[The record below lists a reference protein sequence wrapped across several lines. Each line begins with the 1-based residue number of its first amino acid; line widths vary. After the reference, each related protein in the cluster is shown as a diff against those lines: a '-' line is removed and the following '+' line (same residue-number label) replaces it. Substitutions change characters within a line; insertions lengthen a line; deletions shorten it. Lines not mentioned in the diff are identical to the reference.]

1 MTIYH
6 SAFADIDIPA
16 VSITDY
22 IIPALISRRDMPVLI
37 DGPTG
42 RALTGA
48 MLLDLIRRLAGGLTA
63 RGLGPSSTGGHVVAL
78 MAPNIPEYA
87 AIFHGVAYAGGTI
100 TTVNPL
106 YTADELRFQL
116 NDARADILI
125 TIPAFLDTAKVAI
138 AGTGVTE
145 IFVLG
150 DGDATPFAALL
161 GAPQMAQ
168 TPVDLDQHTL
178 VLPYSSGTTGL
189 PKGVMLSH
197 ANLVANVEQLRVV
210 FPLDVGETS
219 IAVLPYFHIYG
230 MNAIMNPF
238 LVQQAVQI
246 TMPRFDLELFLRLIE
261 THKVAKVFIVPPVVL
276 ALAKHPMIDNHDLSS
291 LKVVF
296 SAAAPLGAELAGA
309 CATRLKCDVHQGYGM
324 TELSPVSHCIK
335 TGQNRPGASGIAL
348 PLTKCRIIDPEGGH
362 DSAPGAAGELWIK
375 GPQVMQGYLNNPAAT
390 ANTMADDGWLKT
402 GDIARIDEDGYLFIV
417 DRLKELIKY
426 KGFQVAPA
434 ELEALL
440 QTHPGVADVAVIG
453 LPDEEAGEVPMA
465 FVVAR
470 AGHPQDAAALQAF
483 VAGHVASYKQIRQ
496 VAFIETIPKSAS
508 GKILRRVL
516 KAQLVQA

>member
-6 SAFADIDIPA
+6 SRFAAIDVPQ

-22 IIPALISRRDMPVLI
+22 VLPALQARADLPVMI

-48 MLLDLIRRLAGGLTA
+48 MLTDLIRRLAGGLTA
-63 RGLGPSSTGGHVVAL
+63 RNLGPGHVVAL

-116 NDARADILI
+116 NDARAEILI
-125 TIPAFLDTAKVAI
+125 TIPVFLDTAKAAI
-138 AGTGVTE
+138 IGTGVSE

-150 DGDATPFAALL
+150 EGDATPFAALL
-161 GAPQMAQ
+161 AAPQLVQ
-168 TPVDLDQHTL
+168 TPVDLNQHTV

-197 ANLVANVEQLRVV
+197 SNLVANVAQLRAV
-210 FPLDVGETS
+210 FPIEVGEVS

-230 MNAIMNPF
+230 MNSIMNPL

-246 TMPRFDLELFLRLIE
+246 TMPRFDLEMFLRLIQ
-261 THKVAKVFIVPPVVL
+261 THKVGKVFVVPPVVL
-276 ALAKHPMIDNHDLSS
+276 ALAKHPLIESFDLSG
-291 LKVVF
+291 LRVVF
-296 SAAAPLGAELAGA
+296 SGAAPLGADLSNA
-309 CATRLKCDVHQGYGM
+309 CAARLNCEVMQGYGM
-324 TELSPVSHCIK
+324 TEMSPVSHATK
-335 TGQNRPGASGIAL
+335 VGHNLPGSSGCAL
-348 PLTKCRIIDPEGGH
+348 PLTQCRIIETESGLDADFGGV
-362 DSAPGAAGELWIK
+362 GELWIR

-390 ANTMADDGWLKT
+390 AAMLDADGWLRT
-402 GDIARIDEDGYLFIV
+402 GDIARIDADGYMFIV

-440 QTHPGVADVAVIG
+440 QSHPDVADVAVVG
-453 LPDEEAGEVPMA
+453 LPDEEAGELPLA
-465 FVVAR
+465 FVVCKPGAAR
-470 AGHPQDAAALQAF
+470 DAAALQTF
-483 VAGHVASYKQIRQ
+483 VAGHVASYKHIRQ
-496 VAFIETIPKSAS
+496 VRFVDTIPKSAS

-516 KAQLVQA
+516 KAGL

>member
-6 SAFADIDIPA
+6 SPFAAIDIPK

-22 IIPALISRRDMPVLI
+22 ILPALQARADLPVLI

-48 MLLDLIRRLAGGLTA
+48 MLEDLIRRLAGGLTA
-63 RGLGPSSTGGHVVAL
+63 RSLTGGHVVAI

-87 AIFHGVAYAGGTI
+87 AVFHGVAYAGGTI

-125 TIPAFLDTAKVAI
+125 TIPAFLDTAKAAI
-138 AGTGVTE
+138 SGTGVTE

-150 DGDATPFAALL
+150 DAEGATPFAALL

-168 TPVDLDQHTL
+168 TPVDLNRHTL

-197 ANLVANVEQLRVV
+197 ANLVANVEQLRAV
-210 FPLDVGETS
+210 FPLEAGETS

-238 LVQQAVQI
+238 LLQQAVQI
-246 TMPRFDLELFLRLIE
+246 TMPRFDLEQFLRLIA
-261 THKVAKVFIVPPVVL
+261 THKVSKIFVVPPVVL
-276 ALAKHPMIDNHDLSS
+276 ALAKHPMIDDHDLSS
-291 LKVVF
+291 LRVVF
-296 SAAAPLGAELAGA
+296 SAAAPLGAELATA
-309 CATRLKCDVHQGYGM
+309 CANRLNCEVTQGYGM

-335 TGQNRPGASGIAL
+335 EGQNRAGAVGLAV
-348 PLTKCRIIDPEGGH
+348 PQTQCRIMDPETGL
-362 DSAPGAAGELWIK
+362 DAAPGGVGEVWIK
-375 GPQVMQGYLNNPAAT
+375 GPQVMQGYLNNPTAT
-390 ANTMADDGWLKT
+390 AITMDADGWLRT
-402 GDIARIDEDGYLFIV
+402 GDIARIDEDGYMFIV

-440 QTHPGVADVAVIG
+440 QTHPSVADVAVIG
-453 LPDEEAGEVPMA
+453 LPDEEAGELPVA
-465 FVVAR
+465 FVVMR
-470 AGHPQDAAALQAF
+470 QGHGPDPEGLQAF

-496 VAFIETIPKSAS
+496 VRFIDAIPKSAS

-516 KAQLVQA
+516 KAGL

>member
-6 SAFADIDIPA
+6 STFAGIDVPA

-22 IIPALISRRDMPVLI
+22 IIPALLARADLPVMI

-63 RGLGPSSTGGHVVAL
+63 RALGPGRVIAI

-87 AIFHGVAYAGGTI
+87 AVFHGVAYAGGTI

-125 TIPAFLDTAKVAI
+125 TIPAFLDTAQAAI
-138 AGTGVTE
+138 VGTAVTG

-150 DGDATPFAALL
+150 DADGAMPFSNLL
-161 GAPQMAQ
+161 GVPQMAQ
-168 TPVDLDQHTL
+168 TPVDLNSHTV

-197 ANLVANVEQLRVV
+197 ANLVANVAQLKAV
-210 FPLDVGETS
+210 FPIDPGEVS
-219 IAVLPYFHIYG
+219 VVVLPFFHIYG

-246 TMPRFDLELFLRLIE
+246 TLPRFDLELFLRLIQ
-261 THKVAKVFIVPPVVL
+261 THKIAKIFVVPPVVL
-276 ALAKHPMIDNHDLSS
+276 ALAKHPLIDQFDLSA
-291 LKVVF
+291 LRVVF
-296 SAAAPLGAELAGA
+296 SGAAPLGAELSNA
-309 CATRLKCDVHQGYGM
+309 CAARLNCDVIQGYGM
-324 TELSPVSHCIK
+324 TELSPVSHA
-335 TGQNRPGASGIAL
+335 TQVGHNLPGSSGRAL
-348 PLTKCRIIDPEGGH
+348 PLTQCRIIDTETGL
-362 DSAPGAAGELWIK
+362 DATLGAVGELWIK
-375 GPQVMQGYLNNPAAT
+375 GPQAMQGYLNNPAAT
-390 ANTMADDGWLKT
+390 ADTLDADGWLRT
-402 GDIARIDEDGYLFIV
+402 GDIARINADGFMFIV

-426 KGFQVAPA
+426 KGFQVPPA

-440 QTHPGVADVAVIG
+440 QTHPAVADVAVVG
-453 LPDEEAGEVPMA
+453 QADEEAGEIPVA
-465 FVVAR
+465 FVVTKP
-470 AGHPQDAAALQAF
+470 GVVQDAADLQAF

-496 VAFIETIPKSAS
+496 VRFVDAIPKSAS

-516 KAQLVQA
+516 KDQL

>member
-6 SAFADIDIPA
+6 SPFADIEVPA
-16 VSITDY
+16 VSITNY
-22 IIPALISRRDMPVLI
+22 IIPAMIARADLPVII

-63 RGLGPSSTGGHVVAL
+63 RNLGPGHVVAL

-87 AIFHGVAYAGGTI
+87 VIFHGVAYAGGTI

-106 YTADELRFQL
+106 YTAEELRFQL
-116 NDARADILI
+116 NDAQAEILI
-125 TIPAFLDTAKVAI
+125 TIPAFLDTATAAI
-138 AGTGVTE
+138 VGTGVTG

-150 DGDATPFAALL
+150 ANEDIGTATPFAALL

-168 TPVDLDQHTL
+168 TLVDLDQHTL

-197 ANLVANVEQLRVV
+197 ANLVANIVQLRAV
-210 FPLDVGETS
+210 FPLEVGETS
-219 IAVLPYFHIYG
+219 LAVLPYFHIYG

-238 LVQQAVQI
+238 LMQQAMQI
-246 TMPRFDLELFLRLIE
+246 TMPRFDLELFLRLIQ
-261 THKVAKVFIVPPVVL
+261 THKVAKVFVVPPVVL
-276 ALAKHPMIDNHDLSS
+276 ALAKHPMIDSFDLSS
-291 LKVVF
+291 LKIVF
-296 SAAAPLGAELAGA
+296 SAAAPLGAELAAA
-309 CATRLKCDVHQGYGM
+309 CATRLNCEVIQGYGM

-335 TGQNRPGASGIAL
+335 EGQNRAGAAGLAV
-348 PLTKCRIIDPEGGH
+348 PLTQCRIIDTETGQ
-362 DSAPGAAGELWIK
+362 DAAPGGVGELWVK

-390 ANTMADDGWLKT
+390 ANTMDADGWLRT
-402 GDIARIDEDGYLFIV
+402 GDIARIDADGYLFIV

-440 QTHPGVADVAVIG
+440 QSHPDVADVAVIG
-453 LPDEEAGEVPMA
+453 LSDEEAGEVPVA
-465 FVVAR
+465 YVVSKP
-470 AGHPQDAAALQAF
+470 GQPQDAAALQAF
-483 VAGHVASYKQIRQ
+483 VAGHVATYKQLKQ
-496 VAFIETIPKSAS
+496 VRFIEAIPKSAS

-516 KAQLVQA
+516 KAQG

>member
-6 SAFADIDIPA
+6 SPFAAIEIPQ

-22 IIPALISRRDMPVLI
+22 ILPALAARADLPVLI

-48 MLLDLIRRLAGGLTA
+48 MLEDLIRRLAGGLTA
-63 RGLGPSSTGGHVVAL
+63 RGLGPSSKGGHVVAV

-116 NDARADILI
+116 NDARAEILI
-125 TIPAFLDTAKVAI
+125 TIPAFLDTAKAAI
-138 AGTGVTE
+138 TGTGVTE
-145 IFVLG
+145 VFVLG
-150 DGDATPFAALL
+150 EGDATPFEALL

-168 TPVDLDQHTL
+168 TPVDLDQHTV

-197 ANLVANVEQLRVV
+197 ANLVANVIQFITLV
-210 FPLDVGETS
+210 PSAPGDTS

-230 MNAIMNPF
+230 MNVIMNPF
-238 LVQQAVQI
+238 LLQGVIQI
-246 TMPRFDLELFLRLIE
+246 TMPRFDLEMFLRLIA
-261 THKVAKVFIVPPVVL
+261 THKVKLALVVPPVVL

-291 LKVVF
+291 LRTVF
-296 SAAAPLGAELAGA
+296 SGAAPLGADLAQA
-309 CATRLKCDVHQGYGM
+309 CAARLNCEVLQGYGM
-324 TELSPVSHCIK
+324 TEMAPVSH
-335 TGQNRPGASGIAL
+335 GNVRGRNRPGSAGQAL
-348 PLTKCRIIDPEGGH
+348 PLTQCRIIDTETGL
-362 DSAPGAAGELWIK
+362 DAAPGAVGELWVK
-375 GPQVMQGYLNNPAAT
+375 GPQVMQGYLNNPVATAAT
-390 ANTMADDGWLKT
+390 LDADGWLRT
-402 GDIARIDEDGYLFIV
+402 GDIARIDDDGYLFIV

-426 KGFQVAPA
+426 KGFQVPPA

-440 QTHPGVADVAVIG
+440 QTHPSVADVAVVG
-453 LPDEEAGEVPMA
+453 LADEEAGELPMA
-465 FVVAR
+465 FVVTR
-470 AGHPQDAAALQAF
+470 TGHEPDGAALQAF
-483 VAGHVASYKQIRQ
+483 VAGHVASYKQIRA
-496 VAFIETIPKSAS
+496 VRFIEAIPKSAS

-516 KAQLVQA
+516 KAGL

>member
-6 SAFADIDIPA
+6 STFADIDIPA

-22 IIPALISRRDMPVLI
+22 IIPALIARADVPVLI

-48 MLLDLIRRLAGGLTA
+48 MLEDLIRRLAGGLTA
-63 RGLGPSSTGGHVVAL
+63 RNLGPGHVVAL

-100 TTVNPL
+100 TTINPL

-116 NDARADILI
+116 NDARAEILI
-125 TIPAFLDTAKVAI
+125 TIPAFLDTARAAI
-138 AGTGVTE
+138 IGTGVTE

-150 DGDATPFAALL
+150 DTDATPFSTLL

-168 TPVDLDQHTL
+168 TPVDLDQHTV

-189 PKGVMLSH
+189 PKGVMLNHTS
-197 ANLVANVEQLRVV
+197 LVANVAQLTTV
-210 FPLDVGETS
+210 FPLEAGETS
-219 IAVLPYFHIYG
+219 VAVLPYFHIYG

-238 LVQQAVQI
+238 LVQQAIQI
-246 TMPRFDLELFLRLIE
+246 TMPRFDLEMFLRLIA
-261 THKVAKVFIVPPVVL
+261 THQVAKIFVVPPVVL
-276 ALAKHPMIDNHDLSS
+276 ALAKHPMIDSHDLSS

-309 CATRLKCDVHQGYGM
+309 CAARLNCDVIQGYGM

-335 TGQNRPGASGIAL
+335 VGQNRPGASGVAV
-348 PLTKCRIIDPEGGH
+348 PQTQCRIIDTETGLDAARGGT
-362 DSAPGAAGELWIK
+362 GELWIK
-375 GPQVMQGYLNNPAAT
+375 GPQVMQGYLNNPSAT
-390 ANTMADDGWLKT
+390 ANTMADGGWLKT
-402 GDIARIDEDGYLFIV
+402 GDIARIDEDGYMFIV

-440 QTHPGVADVAVIG
+440 QTHPSVADVAVIG
-453 LPDEEAGEVPMA
+453 MPDEEAGELPVA
-465 FVVAR
+465 FVVTR
-470 AGHPQDAAALQAF
+470 AGHEPDAPALQAY
-483 VAGHVASYKQIRQ
+483 VAGHMASYKQIRQ
-496 VAFIETIPKSAS
+496 VRFVDSIPKSAS

-516 KAQLVQA
+516 RVGL

>member
-6 SAFADIDIPA
+6 STFAPILVPE

-22 IIPALISRRDMPVLI
+22 ITPALIARADVPVII
-37 DGPTG
+37 DGTTG

-48 MLLDLIRRLAGGLTA
+48 MLLDLIRRLAGGLTT
-63 RGLGPSSTGGHVVAL
+63 RGLGPGHAVAL

-125 TIPAFLDTAKVAI
+125 TIPAFLDTAKAAI
-138 AGTGVTE
+138 VGTGVTQ

-150 DGDATPFAALL
+150 DGDATPFSALL

-168 TPVDLDQHTL
+168 TPVDLHQHTV

-197 ANLVANVEQLRVV
+197 ANLVANVEQLRTV
-210 FPLDVGETS
+210 FPVGAGEVS

-238 LVQQAVQI
+238 LVQEAVQV
-246 TMPRFDLELFLRLIE
+246 TMPRFDLELFLRLIQ
-261 THKVAKVFIVPPVVL
+261 THKVAKVFVVPPVVL
-276 ALAKHPMIDNHDLSS
+276 ALAKHPMIDSFDLSS
-291 LKVVF
+291 LRTVF
-296 SAAAPLGAELAGA
+296 SAAAPLGADLSNA
-309 CATRLKCDVHQGYGM
+309 CAARLGAEVIQGYGM
-324 TELSPVSHCIK
+324 TELSPVSHA
-335 TGQNRPGASGIAL
+335 TVMGQSVPGSSGRAV
-348 PLTKCRIIDPEGGH
+348 PLTECRIIDTESGQ
-362 DSAPGAAGELWIK
+362 DAAPGGVGEVWIK
-375 GPQVMQGYLNNPAAT
+375 GPQVMQGYLNNPGAT
-390 ANTMADDGWLKT
+390 ASTLDAEGWLHT
-402 GDIARIDEDGYLFIV
+402 GDIARIDGGGDLFIV

-426 KGFQVAPA
+426 KGFQVPPA

-440 QTHPGVADVAVIG
+440 QSHPAVADVAVVG
-453 LPDEEAGEVPMA
+453 MSDEEAGELPVA
-465 FVVAR
+465 FIVTR
-470 AGHPQDAAALQAF
+470 AGHEPDAPALQAF
-483 VAGHVASYKQIRQ
+483 VAGHVASYKQIRH
-496 VAFIETIPKSAS
+496 VRFIDAIPKSAS

-516 KAQLVQA
+516 KAQG

>member
-6 SAFADIDIPA
+6 SPFADIDIPA
-16 VSITDY
+16 MSITDH
-22 IIPALISRRDMPVLI
+22 ILPALAARADLPVLI

-48 MLLDLIRRLAGGLTA
+48 MLEDMIRRLAGGLTT
-63 RGLGPSSTGGHVVAL
+63 RNLGPSLTGGHVVAL

-100 TTVNPL
+100 TTINPL

-116 NDARADILI
+116 NDARAEILI
-125 TIPAFLDTAKVAI
+125 TIPAFLETAKAAI
-138 AGTGVTE
+138 VGTGVTE

-150 DGDATPFAALL
+150 EADATPFSDLL

-197 ANLVANVEQLRVV
+197 ASLVANVEQLRAV
-210 FPLDVGETS
+210 FPLETGETS

-238 LVQQAVQI
+238 LMQQAVQI
-246 TMPRFDLELFLRLIE
+246 TMPRFDLEMFLRLIA
-261 THKVAKVFIVPPVVL
+261 THKVAKIFIVPPVVL
-276 ALAKHPMIDNHDLSS
+276 ALAKHPMIDSHDLSS

-309 CATRLKCDVHQGYGM
+309 CATRLNCDVIQGYGM

-335 TGQNRPGASGIAL
+335 TGQNRPGASGVAV
-348 PLTKCRIIDPEGGH
+348 PQTQCRIIDTETGLDAVRGGT
-362 DSAPGAAGELWIK
+362 GELWIK

-390 ANTMADDGWLKT
+390 ANTLDTDGWLRT

-434 ELEALL
+434 ELEALI
-440 QTHPGVADVAVIG
+440 QSHPDVADVAVVG
-453 LPDEEAGEVPMA
+453 MADEEAGELPVA
-465 FVVAR
+465 FVVTKPGAV
-470 AGHPQDAAALQAF
+470 QDGTALQTF
-483 VAGHVASYKQIRQ
+483 VADHVASYKQIRH
-496 VAFIETIPKSAS
+496 VRFVDAIPKSAS

-516 KAQLVQA
+516 KAGL